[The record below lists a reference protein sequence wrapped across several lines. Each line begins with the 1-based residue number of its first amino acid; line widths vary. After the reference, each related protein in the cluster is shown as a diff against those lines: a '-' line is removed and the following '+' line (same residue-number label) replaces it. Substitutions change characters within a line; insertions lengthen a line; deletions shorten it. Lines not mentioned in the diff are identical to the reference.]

1 MLTGVFGKVRDIM
14 ILQYVMEL
22 SSDFWR
28 SALGIFWFFV
38 ISVMVASAISSLQLH
53 HKVVHFF
60 EKAGIW
66 STIGALFLG
75 LVSPL

>member
-1 MLTGVFGKVRDIM
+1 MF
-14 ILQYVMEL
+14 LQYVMEL
-22 SSDFWR
+22 LGDFWR

-60 EKAGIW
+60 KKAGVW
-66 STIGALFLG
+66 SIIGALLLG